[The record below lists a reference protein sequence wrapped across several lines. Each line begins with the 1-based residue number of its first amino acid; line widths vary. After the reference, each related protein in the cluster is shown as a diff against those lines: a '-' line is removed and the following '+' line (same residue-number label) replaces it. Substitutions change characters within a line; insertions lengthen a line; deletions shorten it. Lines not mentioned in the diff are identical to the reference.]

1 MYVDIYI
8 YIDLYTHIHIHTHT
22 HHIGLHT
29 HTHKHTHTHTHIHTH
44 TYTHTHTHTHMYVD
58 IYIDLY
64 THPHPPTHT
73 HRPTHTD
80 THSLSLSLTHKRT
93 GLQWSDLTNDPR
105 CGMGTVMLVL
115 VIEWPI
121 FLLLAAYLDQV
132 LDTGHGLP
140 RHPLFL
146 LGYDYG
152 EKRVSG
158 TRLSVDA
165 LTAETDKAAAADR
178 EAVGGNMAT
187 IMAQDVARE
196 EERVRK
202 MVAGDAPHE
211 AVMVRDIAKTF
222 PAYLGNPPKLAVR
235 TLSMA
240 VPHGECFG
248 MLGPNG
254 AGKTTTIN
262 MLVGFTPPSS
272 GTATMEGLD
281 VRTDMDRIY
290 TLMGVCP
297 QVQRDLVHCQKRPIR
312 PHHLPRNVCVC
323 GKVWVCGGVGIGPHS
338 HDTCMSYAE
347 EDTCLLT
354 SGHWSSLS

>member
-1 MYVDIYI
+1 MLSTRSRLLSVAHQVYNIYI
-8 YIDLYTHIHIHTHT
+8 YIYIYIYIHIY
-22 HHIGLHT
+22 
-29 HTHKHTHTHTHIHTH
+29 
-44 TYTHTHTHTHMYVD
+44 TY
-58 IYIDLY
+58 IYI
-64 THPHPPTHT
+64 
-73 HRPTHTD
+73 
-80 THSLSLSLTHKRT
+80 
-93 GLQWSDLTNDPR
+93 GLQWSDLSNDPR
-105 CGMGTVMLVL
+105 CGMGTVLLVL

-121 FLLLAAYLDQV
+121 FLLIAAYLDQV

-140 RHPLFL
+140 RHPLFF

-152 EKRVSG
+152 EKLVSG
-158 TRLSVDA
+158 TRLSVGA
-165 LTAETDKAAAADR
+165 ATIGEADKAAAADR

-262 MLVGFTPPSS
+262 MLVGFTPPTS

-297 QVQRDLVHCQKRPIR
+297 QVAL
-312 PHHLPRNVCVC
+312 
-323 GKVWVCGGVGIGPHS
+323 
-338 HDTCMSYAE
+338 
-347 EDTCLLT
+347 
-354 SGHWSSLS
+354 